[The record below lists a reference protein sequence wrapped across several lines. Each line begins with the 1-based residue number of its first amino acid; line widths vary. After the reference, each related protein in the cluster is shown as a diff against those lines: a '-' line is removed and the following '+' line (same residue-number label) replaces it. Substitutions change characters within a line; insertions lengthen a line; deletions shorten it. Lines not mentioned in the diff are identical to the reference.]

1 MLIEWRPEARAELW
15 QILNY
20 IGDRNV
26 AAAIDLSQAIEAAT
40 SALPEHPY
48 LYRFGRVPGTREIV
62 VHPNYLVVY
71 QVTDRIEIV
80 SVLHARQQYP
90 EHQSPSVSPHW
101 NPP

>member
-1 MLIEWRPEARAELW
+1 MLVEWRPEARAELW

-20 IGDRNV
+20 IGDRQLV
-26 AAAIDLSQAIEAAT
+26 AARELYQAIEAAT

-71 QVTDRIEIV
+71 RVTDRIEIV
-80 SVLHARQQYP
+80 AVLHARQEYP
-90 EHQSPSVSPHW
+90 
-101 NPP
+101 